1 MLRVALLARRTPSSS
16 TPETRRRA
24 DLAAAAERSAVIRA
38 VIRSDPCHQSEEAH
52 HARAGTEQQFC
63 EEPVFFRFS
72 KQPFVV
78 SVREPLGRGAWGV
91 GCYAHEERIKAEPTD
106 QIGYIQ
112 FKSYRVRRC
121 PEIVL
126 LCAGTR
132 MVGFLALMT
141 RIRSDNCTDH
151 SGSLGSS
158 APGASTVG
166 ALALYWTT
174 ASRQCCGSRCSRV
187 ARRPH
192 QHRRRGAA
200 PTSPPPP
207 SDPL

>member
-1 MLRVALLARRTPSSS
+1 MQVSDLIRVN
-16 TPETRRRA
+16 
-24 DLAAAAERSAVIRA
+24 
-38 VIRSDPCHQSEEAH
+38 QSEEAH

-151 SGSLGSS
+151 SGSLG
-158 APGASTVG
+158 GGGEV
-166 ALALYWTT
+166 
-174 ASRQCCGSRCSRV
+174 
-187 ARRPH
+187 
-192 QHRRRGAA
+192 GAA
-200 PTSPPPP
+200 PRLRCWWGRRATREQR
-207 SDPL
+207 DPQH